1 MYNQDNIFQS
11 TYTPNS
17 YENNN
22 CVSDYFC
29 SPTFLNYSNN
39 ESSYF
44 LGPYIFISQENG
56 DEFNDEN
63 IIESSQ
69 PKNTLMNK
77 LYEIGNTDMSKK
89 IKTKET
95 SKGLM
100 DEKGE
105 NKIKFEKEKGLLRK
119 KKAGRKKKEENF
131 KGNHNKYSE
140 DNIIRKIKTK
150 FAFFICNLLNEC
162 LLDKNYKFLRLDSNM
177 SECLKKDYNLLLFNT
192 KIKDLFLN
200 SKISRKYRRQIFD
213 QNKNIF
219 LINKIFEEG
228 KETQVISI
236 LNLTYIELFNIFRK
250 SIVNISDELKMKIK
264 DIYILDKPEF
274 NDINKVFNEIYEK
287 ELNNNELVEDIN
299 EYISKFKLLCIG
311 YEKWFLSKNG
321 RNRAKNK
328 NI

>member
-1 MYNQDNIFQS
+1 MYNQDTTFQS
-11 TYTPNS
+11 TYTPNY
-17 YENNN
+17 YEDNN
-22 CVSDYFC
+22 CFREYFC
-29 SPTFLNYSNN
+29 SPTSFPNNNNN

-44 LGPYIFISQENG
+44 LGSYIFISKENG

-63 IIESSQ
+63 IIESLV

-77 LYEIGNTDMSKK
+77 LFEIENTDISKK
-89 IKTKET
+89 LTTKEA
-95 SKGLM
+95 SKGLV
-100 DEKGE
+100 DERGE
-105 NKIKFEKEKGLLRK
+105 NKIKFEKEKDLLR
-119 KKAGRKKKEENF
+119 KKAGRKKKEEKF

-162 LLDKNYKFLRLDSNM
+162 LLDKNYKFLRLDSNIN
-177 SECLKKDYNLLLFNT
+177 ECLKKDYNLLLFNT

-213 QNKNIF
+213 KNKNIF

-287 ELNNNELVEDIN
+287 ELNNNELIEDIN
-299 EYISKFKLLCIG
+299 EYINKFKLLCIG

-321 RNRAKNK
+321 RNRSKN
-328 NI
+328 N